1 MLSQRDKHGLMV
13 GPPHQQQQLHDE
25 KEEKVEMIVLV
36 IGTPPKNTVSENTL
50 SENAFS
56 KSTVSGTTFQK
67 VQFGKVQFWESTLPS
82 LNGKKTVPDSR
93 FVQMRTP

>member
-25 KEEKVEMIVLV
+25 KEEKVEMIMLV

-50 SENAFS
+50 SENALS
-56 KSTVSGTTFQK
+56 KSTVSVTTLSEST
-67 VQFGKVQFWESTLPS
+67 VWESTIL
-82 LNGKKTVPDSR
+82 GKYTSIFERKENCT
-93 FVQMRTP
+93 